1 MNIHA
6 SLPVIA
12 ALAEEIRAI
21 LGEGCDDLT
30 LWDTISGETNVEDLV
45 GALIHERAEAKAHES
60 ASRDA
65 ANDFA
70 ARAKRL
76 GERCDAI
83 NLMLGRILD
92 AVGAEKIK
100 HPLGTVSRLAPKL
113 GVEITDP
120 LAVPTQL
127 CTHTPDKTA
136 IRKLL
141 DAGET
146 VPGAALTLGK
156 PGVSVRCR

>member
-6 SLPVIA
+6 SLPAIA
-12 ALAEEIRAI
+12 ALAAEIRAI
-21 LGEGCDDLT
+21 LGDDDPDLIECI
-30 LWDTISGETNVEDLV
+30 DAETNVMDAI
-45 GALIHERAEAKAHES
+45 GALIHERAEAKAHEA

-76 GERCDAI
+76 GERYDAI

-92 AVGAEKIK
+92 AVGEDKIK
-100 HPLGTVSRLAPKL
+100 HPLGTVYRTAPSL
-113 GVEITDP
+113 SVEITDERD
-120 LAVPTQL
+120 VPRQL
-127 CTHTPDKTA
+127 CRFSPDRVA
-136 IRKLL
+136 IKAALK
-141 DAGET
+141 AGET
-146 VPGAALTLGK
+146 VPGAALTMGK